1 MRSMAHGVLAGLLAF
16 GVGSSVDQIST
27 ASAGA
32 PAQGLL
38 IKVGKQEPRGPRLTD
53 LKTKLA
59 EQVAEKDLAV
69 EAAEANK
76 CGTPQAFEEQTV
88 TQEVALAKAGFA
100 MDLITRLSSKN
111 QNVSVSPFGLSAVLS
126 ALDLGADPALHE
138 AIAATMHL
146 SPGADKLDELRR
158 ESRLINLAIQRDPRR
173 ISSFNAVFVDHRLPL
188 KPGIRDLAVADV
200 DVDVQS
206 IDFESQFGIDG
217 LNDLLTKKTN
227 GRIKSILEPGS
238 APTLVAINALFFNDC
253 WKTPF
258 DKSRTADRPFTRP
271 DGTKAERS
279 TMSGAVGSAGYR
291 TAGPFVAV
299 ELSYL
304 DENFALTLV
313 TTQHAPA
320 KAADFKEAVSLLAG
334 VDFLDTKATLSLP
347 KFGGQTDN
355 DLLDTLSAMGLKPG
369 LASANQLPGFS
380 NGLKIGRVRQK
391 TWLAVDEAGTELA
404 AVTAV
409 EATRAAP
416 RPKAVSVSFDK
427 PFIYALRYR
436 PTGTILMAG
445 YVGDPDSGPHPAATE
460 TPPASDEHS
469 TAPDKT

>member
-1 MRSMAHGVLAGLLAF
+1 MGLLAF
-16 GVGSSVDQIST
+16 GAGNSADQIST
-27 ASAGA
+27 AFADT
-32 PAQGLL
+32 PAQESLV
-38 IKVGKQEPRGPRLTD
+38 KAGKQAPHEPRLIDT
-53 LKTKLA
+53 KTRLA
-59 EQVAEKDLAV
+59 EQVTEKIPAE
-69 EAAEANK
+69 EATKVNE
-76 CGTPQAFEEQTV
+76 CGTPQVLEEQMV
-88 TQEVALAKAGFA
+88 AQEAALAKAGFA
-100 MDLITRLSSKN
+100 MDLITRLSSNN

-126 ALDLGADPALHE
+126 ALDLGADPALRK

-158 ESRLINLAIQRDPRR
+158 ESRLINLAVQRDPRR
-173 ISSFNAVFVDHRLPL
+173 FSSFNAVFVDHRLPL

-206 IDFESQFGIDG
+206 TDFESQSGIDG
-217 LNDLLTKKTN
+217 LNDLLTRKTN

-238 APTLVAINALFFNDC
+238 ASTLVAINALAFNDC

-258 DKSRTADRPFTRP
+258 DRSRTADKPFTRP

-279 TMSGAVGSAGYR
+279 TMSGVVDSAGYR

-313 TTQHAPA
+313 TTQHEPA
-320 KAADFKEAVSLLAG
+320 KAADFKEAVTLLAG
-334 VDFLDTKATLSLP
+334 IDLTDTKATLSLP

-391 TWLAVDEAGTELA
+391 TWLAVDEAGTEAA
-404 AVTAV
+404 AVTAA
-409 EATRAAP
+409 EATRAAQ
-416 RPKAVSVSFDK
+416 PKAVSVSFDK

-436 PTGTILMAG
+436 PTGAILMAG
-445 YVGDPDSGPHPAATE
+445 YVGDPDSGAQPAATE